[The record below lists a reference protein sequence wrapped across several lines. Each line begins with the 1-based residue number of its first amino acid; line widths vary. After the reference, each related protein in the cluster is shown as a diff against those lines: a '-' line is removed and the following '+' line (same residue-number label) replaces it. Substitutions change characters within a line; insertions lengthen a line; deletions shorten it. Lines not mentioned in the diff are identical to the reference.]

1 MGRCMEN
8 FVLFICHIND
18 IIALTKDLKENNV
31 QFLVTEDKE
40 EIDSIL
46 NNRRPSLVLVK
57 DKPDDPE
64 RERLVEELVSKKG
77 YEYLIVFSDNASVE
91 RAKKYLDLGAW
102 DFWISPLL
110 FSKINVFLEKEEK
123 TNVKDDAYDD
133 IEKKIDTVKIIGEHK
148 KIKFALALAKKVAP
162 SDATV
167 LISGES
173 GTGKELI
180 AKYIHINSKRANGPF
195 VAVNCAA
202 LPENLLE
209 SELFGYEKG
218 AFTGAYKS
226 KPGKFELASGGT
238 LLLDEISEINI
249 ALQAKLLRAIQE
261 KEIDRLGGIS
271 SIKVD
276 VRIIAT
282 TNRNLKEYVE
292 QGNFREDLYFR
303 LNVIPINLPPLRERG
318 DDVVLLAEYF
328 LNKFSKK
335 YGIDTLGFS
344 NEALNWMREYSWP
357 GNIRELENLVERAVL
372 LSQGSK
378 IEVKHFLLDNTD
390 FDIEVLDGDREDLCE
405 QEKKDNLNASEIEFD
420 EIIPLEKLERHMI
433 IKSLEKTHG
442 NRTKAAKLLGISVR
456 TLRNKL
462 AKLREEGLTL

>member
-1 MGRCMEN
+1 MEN
-8 FVLFICHIND
+8 FVLFICEVDDMIS
-18 IIALTKDLKENNV
+18 LTKDLKEHNI
-31 QFLVTEDKE
+31 QFLVTEDRE
-40 EIDSIL
+40 EIDAIL
-46 NNRRPSLVLVK
+46 KKKKPAVILVK
-57 DKPDDPE
+57 DKPNVK
-64 RERLVEELVSKKG
+64 REELVEEIVLKG
-77 YEYLIVFSDNASVE
+77 ECDYIVVFSDNPSVD
-91 RAKKYLDLGAW
+91 RAKRYLDLGAW
-102 DFWISPLL
+102 DYWISPLL
-110 FSKINVFLEKEEK
+110 FSKINVFLAKGE
-123 TNVKDDAYDD
+123 NAGVKDKDYHEL
-133 IEKKIDTVKIIGEHK
+133 EKKYDHHVNIVGEHK

-180 AKYIHINSKRANGPF
+180 AKYIHINSKRAHGPF

-226 KPGKFELASGGT
+226 KPGKFELAQGGT
-238 LLLDEISEINI
+238 LLLDEVSEINI

-261 KEIDRLGGIS
+261 KEIDRLGGTS

-292 QGNFREDLYFR
+292 QGNFRQDLYFR

-318 DDVVLLAEYF
+318 DDVILLAEYF
-328 LNKFSKK
+328 LNKFSAK
-335 YGIDTLGFS
+335 YGINSIGFS
-344 NEALNWMREYSWP
+344 GEAISWMKEYSWP

-372 LSQGSK
+372 IAQGGK
-378 IEVKHFLLDNTD
+378 IEVKHFLL
-390 FDIEVLDGDREDLCE
+390 EGM
-405 QEKKDNLNASEIEFD
+405 EFD
-420 EIIPLEKLERHMI
+420 MECVEETDESSMDNKKGSSQGEGLLDINLDEIVPLDKLETHMI
-433 IKSLEKTHG
+433 IKSLEKTKG
-442 NRTKAAKLLGISVR
+442 NRTKAAELLGISVR

-462 AKLREEGLTL
+462 AKLREEGLDL